1 MGGFRGGNSRVAG
14 ERPIALVVN
23 SAACILVVEDNEL
36 IRAEVATML
45 ALEGFEVLEAEN
57 GADGLRLLADARPD
71 LILSDVMMPEMDGL
85 AFLEATRR
93 NARWATIPFV
103 MLSALGDEATAE
115 RALALG
121 AFRYLTKPVDID
133 ALLVAVSATLA
144 GERGMP

>member
-1 MGGFRGGNSRVAG
+1 
-14 ERPIALVVN
+14 LVT
-23 SAACILVVEDNEL
+23 SAVRILVVEDNEL

-57 GADGLRLLADARPD
+57 GADGLRLLAGVRPD

-93 NARWATIPFV
+93 NARWAAIPFV
-103 MLSALGDEATAE
+103 MLSARGDEATAE

-121 AFRYLTKPVDID
+121 AFRYLTKPVAIES
-133 ALLVAVSATLA
+133 LLAAVSDTLA
-144 GERGMP
+144 GARGAP